1 MREGAKGGGTKVT
14 TGGGLFLEFALRE
27 GADLTLPA
35 RPVFAL
41 LPRGPLEK
49 MLWADISK
57 VTWGCEGA
65 CVNCKEIRYRGSSDE
80 AK

>member
-1 MREGAKGGGTKVT
+1 MRDGAKGGGTKVT
-14 TGGGLFLEFALRE
+14 AGGGLVWEFALRE

-49 MLWADISK
+49 MLWDDISK
-57 VTWGCEGA
+57 VRWECEVA
-65 CVNCKEIRYRGSSDE
+65 CSNCKEIRYLGRSDE